1 MRVSLS
7 NKTVMPWITYS
18 EFSFTTKDTKKQQ
31 KKFVSF
37 VVKNALNNTHR
48 CERAGYILLCF
59 VLLLMPASA
68 YPNDTGVTVISAETS
83 LLGEDYVLT
92 ADIDYQLSE
101 KAIEALD
108 NGVPLFWTYQFKVQ
122 EQRDFFWNDTLVE
135 KSFRYRI
142 QYHALL
148 KMYRV
153 INESNGAVENFST
166 LQAALDLLS
175 TLRDYRLIEKIQ
187 IDSKKQYVAGMKI
200 TFERDALPLPLRPIA
215 YTNPQWYLSSDWYLW
230 PLNK

>member
-1 MRVSLS
+1 
-7 NKTVMPWITYS
+7 MPWITDS
-18 EFSFTTKDTKKQQ
+18 EFSFTTKKQQ
-31 KKFVSF
+31 KNFVSL
-37 VVKNALNNTHR
+37 VVKNALDNTRR
-48 CERAGYILLCF
+48 CDRAGYILLCF
-59 VLLLMPASA
+59 VLSLMPASA
-68 YPNDTGVTVISAETS
+68 YPNDIGVTVTSAVAS

-92 ADIDYQLSE
+92 ANIDYQLSE

-175 TLRDYRLIEKIQ
+175 TLRDYRLIEKTQ
-187 IDSKKQYVAGMKI
+187 IDIKKQYVAGMKI

>member
-18 EFSFTTKDTKKQQ
+18 EFSFTKKDTKKQQ
-31 KKFVSF
+31 KNFVSF
-37 VVKNALNNTHR
+37 VVKNALNNTRR
-48 CERAGYILLCF
+48 CDRVGYILLCF

-68 YPNDTGVTVISAETS
+68 YPNDIGVTVTSAEAS

-175 TLRDYRLIEKIQ
+175 ALRDYRLIKKTQ
-187 IDSKKQYVAGMKI
+187 IDIKKQYVAGMKI

>member
-1 MRVSLS
+1 
-7 NKTVMPWITYS
+7 
-18 EFSFTTKDTKKQQ
+18 
-31 KKFVSF
+31 
-37 VVKNALNNTHR
+37 
-48 CERAGYILLCF
+48 
-59 VLLLMPASA
+59 MPASA
-68 YPNDTGVTVISAETS
+68 YPNDIGVTVTSAEAS

-175 TLRDYRLIEKIQ
+175 ALRDYRLIKKTQ
-187 IDSKKQYVAGMKI
+187 IDIKKQYVAGMKI